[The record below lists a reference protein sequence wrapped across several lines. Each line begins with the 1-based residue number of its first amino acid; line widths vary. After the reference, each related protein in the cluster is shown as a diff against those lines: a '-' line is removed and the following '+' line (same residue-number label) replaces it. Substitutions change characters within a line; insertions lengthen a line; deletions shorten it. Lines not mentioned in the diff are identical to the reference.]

1 MSKRNWGSILNSTV
15 SADAKFLRRV
25 LLALVILTTL
35 SGGMAAFTTARAM
48 EQENPGACLLF
59 CE

>member
-1 MSKRNWGSILNSTV
+1 VNTTV

-25 LLALVILTTL
+25 LLALVMLTL
-35 SGGMAAFTTARAM
+35 MAGGMAAFTTARATA
-48 EQENPGACLLF
+48 NDPACQIA